1 MKLRHSLLARSAVVL
16 TIVGFTPLPA
26 AAAAP
31 VTAPVAAPAVSSA
44 TVTAAA
50 FVQSRT
56 RQSGA
61 QSSETRTGPE
71 VQAEAQAALTATNT
85 HCQLTNAISPGRAGS
100 TNIFEVACEGGLGFI
115 LTDGDQP
122 TSRNCIIVAQQAEE
136 ARQENPNAAAQ
147 VTCSL
152 PENANTDQI
161 MAGYIQSAGI
171 TCQVDESRWVGR
183 TQEGEERYEVGCAG
197 SDGYWLRVDNT
208 GQYEGRLECIEVMAA
223 NGECLFTTPEEQLTG
238 YQAQFASVAPQACS
252 AEAARFVGANE
263 QFRFYE
269 VKCAEGFGFIAQTDP
284 VGAPLEARDCGR
296 PQIVPGGCTLT
307 DTSEAQAAA
316 AERRAEQ
323 LAQIGQTCTINEERV
338 VAVENP
344 PDGSPGR
351 EIYEL
356 DCAEQPMG
364 LMGFFPVPGSA
375 GETEAFDCFT
385 MDARGLE
392 CQFTPRSEISAT
404 LTRMITASE
413 RNCNVS
419 DYRVVARM
427 ANLEG
432 DIAEVKCDDGRGW
445 FGEFPDDRQVAGQL
459 LPCAAAARQGDEC
472 VL

>member
-16 TIVGFTPLPA
+16 TIVGFAPLPA
-26 AAAAP
+26 AASAP
-31 VTAPVAAPAVSSA
+31 QTAPAVS
-44 TVTAAA
+44 AAA
-50 FVQSRT
+50 VTVAALQSRT
-56 RQSGA
+56 RQPSGQA
-61 QSSETRTGPE
+61 SETRTGPE
-71 VQAEAQAALTATNT
+71 VLTEAQAALTATNT
-85 HCQLTNAISPGRAGS
+85 SCQLTNAISPGRSGS
-100 TNIFEVACEGGLGFI
+100 ANIFEVACASGLGFI

-152 PENANTDQI
+152 PENADTDQV
-161 MAGYIQSAGI
+161 MTGYIQSASI
-171 TCQVDESRWVGR
+171 TCQVDATRWVGR
-183 TQEGEERYEVGCAG
+183 TQAGEDRYEVGCANA
-197 SDGYWLRVDNT
+197 DGYWLRVDNA
-208 GQYEGRLECIEVMAA
+208 GLYEGRLECIEVMAA
-223 NGECLFTTPEEQLTG
+223 GGECRFTTRDEQMAG

-252 AEAARFVGANE
+252 PDDARFVGANE
-263 QFRFYE
+263 QYRFYE

-284 VGAPLEARDCGR
+284 VGAPLDARDCGR

-307 DTSEAQAAA
+307 DTSAAQAAQAEQRA
-316 AERRAEQ
+316 AQ
-323 LAQIGQTCTINEERV
+323 LAQIGQTCTINQERI
-338 VAVENP
+338 VAVESP

-364 LMGFFPVPGSA
+364 LMGFFPVA
-375 GETEAFDCFT
+375 GASGQTEAFDCFT
-385 MDARGLE
+385 MDARGLQCE
-392 CQFTPRSEISAT
+392 FTPRSAISEA
-404 LTRMITASE
+404 LTRMVTASQ
-413 RNCNVS
+413 RNCNVV

-445 FGEFPDDRQVAGQL
+445 FGEFPDNRQAAGQL

>member
-31 VTAPVAAPAVSSA
+31 QAAPAVSS
-44 TVTAAA
+44 VVVAAA
-50 FVQSRT
+50 ALQSRT
-56 RQSGA
+56 RQPSA
-61 QSSETRTGPE
+61 SSTAEPRTGPE
-71 VQAEAQAALTATNT
+71 VQAEAQAVLTATNT
-85 HCQLTNAISPGRAGS
+85 HCQVTNAVSPGRSGS
-100 TNIFEVACEGGLGFI
+100 VNIFEVACGDGLGFI

-136 ARQENPNAAAQ
+136 ARQENPNAPAQ

-171 TCQVDESRWVGR
+171 TCQVDQTRWVGR
-183 TQEGEERYEVGCAG
+183 TQAGEERYEVGCAG
-197 SDGYWLRVDNT
+197 ADGFWLRVDNT

-223 NGECLFTTPEEQLTG
+223 NGECLFTTREEQMAG

-252 AEAARFVGANE
+252 PEDARFVGANE

-284 VGAPLEARDCGR
+284 VGAPLDARDCGR

-307 DTSEAQAAA
+307 DTSAAQAAA
-316 AERRAEQ
+316 AEQRAAQ
-323 LAQIGQTCTINEERV
+323 LARIGQACTVSQERI
-338 VAVENP
+338 VAVESP

-364 LMGFFPVPGSA
+364 LMGFFPVAGGS
-375 GETEAFDCFT
+375 GEAEAFDCFT
-385 MDARGLE
+385 MDARGLQCE
-392 CQFTPRSEISAT
+392 FTPRSAISEA
-404 LTRMITASE
+404 LTRMITASQ
-413 RNCNVS
+413 RNCNVA

-445 FGEFPDDRQVAGQL
+445 FGEFPDDRQAAGQL